1 MKGFAGAA
9 SLTRPCGCVPDY
21 STDEYYEAIGNQV
34 YRIQIWRKAIHHPLA
49 KICNDEGD
57 KQSYGYGCCA
67 PKSRF
72 VKRHAHYL
80 IAPRVKKPGQVRA
93 GSSNEVKRG
102 WLAQR
107 GVRGPFALLLGK
119 V

>member
-1 MKGFAGAA
+1 
-9 SLTRPCGCVPDY
+9 V
-21 STDEYYEAIGNQV
+21 
-34 YRIQIWRKAIHHPLA
+34 A

-57 KQSYGYGCCA
+57 NQSYGYGCRA

-72 VKRHAHYL
+72 VKRHAQYL
-80 IAPRVKKPGQVRA
+80 TVPRMKKPGQVRA

-107 GVRGPFALLLGK
+107 GVRGLFALMLGE